1 MGKNQNGMPIVAL
14 QSPEIDNDKVSS
26 RICFLLNNHWINS
39 MTLNNIIGNS
49 VNIMIIIIHF
59 RQLLDEKTVKCN
71 L

>member
-1 MGKNQNGMPIVAL
+1 MGKNQNGMSDVAL
-14 QSPEIDNDKVSS
+14 WSPEIDNDKVSS

-39 MTLNNIIGNS
+39 MALNNIIGNTI
-49 VNIMIIIIHF
+49 NIMIIIIHF

>member
-1 MGKNQNGMPIVAL
+1 MLLFK
-14 QSPEIDNDKVSS
+14 SPVTDNDKVSS

-49 VNIMIIIIHF
+49 ITIMIITIHF
-59 RQLLDEKTVKCN
+59 RQLLDEKTVRCN